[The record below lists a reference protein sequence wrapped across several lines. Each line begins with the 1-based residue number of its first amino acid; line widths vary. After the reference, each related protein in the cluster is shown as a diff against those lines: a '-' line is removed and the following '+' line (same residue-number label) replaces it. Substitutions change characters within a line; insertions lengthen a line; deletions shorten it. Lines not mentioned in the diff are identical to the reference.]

1 MILHTGYD
9 LPERERKQKAERNI
23 ILLRKEL
30 QRLLIVF
37 LQKADLSDNVNK
49 TFVPVKPEYDEKQ
62 CVNKILSINWKQED
76 DLQTRYSMRSNCH
89 IFCISWEKD
98 IIWLEIMQRR
108 VSIFP
113 VHYLLI

>member
-1 MILHTGYD
+1 M
-9 LPERERKQKAERNI
+9 
-23 ILLRKEL
+23 
-30 QRLLIVF
+30 
-37 LQKADLSDNVNK
+37 NK

-62 CVNKILSINWKQED
+62 CVNKILSIIETEMIY
-76 DLQTRYSMRSNCH
+76 QTRYSMRSNCH